1 MPLTVPSI
9 PIQAAVW
16 ATNIIAGIDQTGMS
30 VDEKAALLT
39 TWTDLCTAH
48 ITFITVNALSLT
60 TGVTATGPPGG
71 PLGIIVQPG
80 VIT

>member
-9 PIQAAVW
+9 PVQAAAW
-16 ATNIIAGIDQTGMS
+16 ATNVVASIDQTGMS
-30 VDEKAALLT
+30 IDEKAALLT

-48 ITFITVNALSLT
+48 ITFITVNALPLI
-60 TGVTATGPPGG
+60 TGVTATGTPGG
-71 PLGIIVQPG
+71 PLSIVAQPG